1 MKIND
6 LTAKAAQQRNNNA
19 GWKLSY
25 LEGLGCDSVLKIVT
39 STTRKSAAFTKERDK
54 NKRSM
59 SSLGSSTQAH
69 LIKAS

>member
-6 LTAKAAQQRNNNA
+6 LTVKAAQWHNNNA
-19 GWKLSY
+19 GWKLPY
-25 LEGLGCDSVLKIVT
+25 LEGLGSDSGLKIAA

-54 NKRSM
+54 NKGSM
-59 SSLGSSTQAH
+59 STLWSLTQEH